1 MTLIQF
7 HILPDGLSAARD
19 LYACQQAE
27 QAYRAG
33 RKVLIHTSDIEHSV
47 QLDALLWSFRD
58 SSFVPHSLLGSSSET
73 ESAATNVNAI
83 HIGCGDDAEDQHD
96 LLINLSPRIPGF
108 FSRFVELQE
117 IIIDQEDDR
126 ERGRERYRYYKD
138 HGYPLEHLRIR
149 QRILSQ

>member
-33 RKVLIHTSDIEHSV
+33 RKVLIHTHDMEHSV

-58 SSFVPHSLLGSSSET
+58 SSFIPHSLLGGSSDP
-73 ESAATNVNAI
+73 ESAVTDVNPI
-83 HIGCGDDAEDQHD
+83 HIGCGDDAGDQHD
-96 LLINLSPRIPGF
+96 LLINLSPQIPGF

-117 IIIDQEDDR
+117 IIIDHEDDR
-126 ERGRERYRYYKD
+126 ERGRERYRYYKS